1 MVFDHMIK
9 FGGIYYAAGE
19 DVPMEEKNDAPEID
33 VPMEE
38 KNDAPEIDVPMEEK
52 IEIPELQVDDEPK
65 RRGKKPKAV

>member
-33 VPMEE
+33 VP
-38 KNDAPEIDVPMEEK
+38 VEEK

-65 RRGKKPKAV
+65 RRGKKPKTV

>member
-1 MVFDHMIK
+1 MKFDHMVK
-9 FGGIYYAAGE
+9 LDGIYYAAGE

-33 VPMEE
+33 VPM
-38 KNDAPEIDVPMEEK
+38 KEK

>member
-1 MVFDHMIK
+1 MKFDHMIK

-19 DVPMEEKNDAPEID
+19 D

>member
-1 MVFDHMIK
+1 MKFDHMIK
-9 FGGIYYAAGE
+9 LNGIYYAAGE

-33 VPMEE
+33 VP
-38 KNDAPEIDVPMEEK
+38 IEEK

>member
-1 MVFDHMIK
+1 MKFDHIIK
-9 FGGIYYAAGE
+9 FKGIYYAAGE
-19 DVPMEEKNDAPEID
+19 D

-52 IEIPELQVDDEPK
+52 IEIPELQVDDKPK

>member
-9 FGGIYYAAGE
+9 FGGSYYAAG
-19 DVPMEEKNDAPEID
+19 DD

-52 IEIPELQVDDEPK
+52 IEIPELQDDDEPK

>member
-1 MVFDHMIK
+1 MQFDHMIK
-9 FGGIYYAAGE
+9 LNGIYYAAGE

-33 VPMEE
+33 VMMEE
-38 KNDAPEIDVPMEEK
+38 KNDVQE

>member
-1 MVFDHMIK
+1 MKFDHIIK
-9 FGGIYYAAGE
+9 FKGIYYAAGE

-33 VPMEE
+33 TPV
-38 KNDAPEIDVPMEEK
+38 EEK

>member
-9 FGGIYYAAGE
+9 FEGIYYAAGE
-19 DVPMEEKNDAPEID
+19 
-33 VPMEE
+33 
-38 KNDAPEIDVPMEEK
+38 DVPMEEK

>member
-1 MVFDHMIK
+1 MKFDHMIK
-9 FGGIYYAAGE
+9 FNGIYYAAGE
-19 DVPMEEKNDAPEID
+19 DVPMEEKNDALKID

-38 KNDAPEIDVPMEEK
+38 E

>member
-1 MVFDHMIK
+1 MKFDHMIK
-9 FGGIYYAAGE
+9 LNGIYYAAGE
-19 DVPMEEKNDAPEID
+19 D

-65 RRGKKPKAV
+65 RKGKKPKAV

>member
-1 MVFDHMIK
+1 MKFDHMIK

-33 VPMEE
+33 VP
-38 KNDAPEIDVPMEEK
+38 IEEK
-52 IEIPELQVDDEPK
+52 IEIPESQVDDEPK

>member
-1 MVFDHMIK
+1 MKFDHMIK
-9 FGGIYYAAGE
+9 LNGVYYAAGE
-19 DVPMEEKNDAPEID
+19 D

>member
-1 MVFDHMIK
+1 MKFDHMIK
-9 FGGIYYAAGE
+9 LNGIYYAAGE
-19 DVPMEEKNDAPEID
+19 D

-65 RRGKKPKAV
+65 RRGKKLKAV

>member
-19 DVPMEEKNDAPEID
+19 DVPMKEKSDALEIDAP
-33 VPMEE
+33 V
-38 KNDAPEIDVPMEEK
+38 EEK

>member
-1 MVFDHMIK
+1 MRFDHMVK
-9 FGGIYYAAGE
+9 FHGIYYAAGE
-19 DVPMEEKNDAPEID
+19 DVPMEEKNDAPKID

-38 KNDAPEIDVPMEEK
+38 E

>member
-1 MVFDHMIK
+1 MKFDYMIK
-9 FGGIYYAAGE
+9 YKGIYYAAGE
-19 DVPMEEKNDAPEID
+19 DVPMEEKNDALKID

-38 KNDAPEIDVPMEEK
+38 E

>member
-1 MVFDHMIK
+1 MKFDHIIK
-9 FGGIYYAAGE
+9 FKGIYYAAGE
-19 DVPMEEKNDAPEID
+19 D

>member
-1 MVFDHMIK
+1 MKFDHMIK
-9 FGGIYYAAGE
+9 RNGIYYAAGE

-33 VPMEE
+33 AMMEE
-38 KNDAPEIDVPMEEK
+38 KNDVQE

>member
-1 MVFDHMIK
+1 MKFDHMIK
-9 FGGIYYAAGE
+9 LNGIYYAAGE

-38 KNDAPEIDVPMEEK
+38 EIEM
-52 IEIPELQVDDEPK
+52 PELQVDDEPK

>member
-1 MVFDHMIK
+1 MKFDHMIK
-9 FGGIYYAAGE
+9 LNGVYYAAGE

-33 VPMEE
+33 VP
-38 KNDAPEIDVPMEEK
+38 VEEK

>member
-1 MVFDHMIK
+1 MKFDHMIK

-19 DVPMEEKNDAPEID
+19 DVPMEEKNDAP
-33 VPMEE
+33 
-38 KNDAPEIDVPMEEK
+38 KIDVPMEEK

>member
-1 MVFDHMIK
+1 MKFDHMIK

-38 KNDAPEIDVPMEEK
+38 K
-52 IEIPELQVDDEPK
+52 IEMAELQVDDEPK